1 MDEGE
6 NKEKDDGWGWLL
18 CSLHTSDQDV
28 AGDTRE
34 VLTTTR
40 RICTEEV
47 VAATEATFWCVRT

>member
-1 MDEGE
+1 MGVAA
-6 NKEKDDGWGWLL
+6 
-18 CSLHTSDQDV
+18 LHTSDQDV